1 MEHWQKIVIS
11 CLVAAVAGFGL
22 FSAGFAMGER
32 KEGPIFLTGG
42 EGGSAPELIGQAFE
56 EILSSAVDPPSE
68 DAIARGAIKGM
79 IEALKSSEDDYAYFY
94 SPRAYRDF
102 QQLTSGKFSGIGV
115 WLKIKDERLE
125 IVSVLPGTPALEAGL
140 KSGDVITEV
149 DGETLGDLTPA
160 ESDRAVNLIKGPEG
174 TDVDL
179 KVERGTKNLAFQ
191 ITRAQISLP
200 NLTSRV
206 TEDGLGYIQLLGF
219 ARDAGQQVRTAVEKL
234 LDEGAEGVVLDLRDN
249 GGGLFPEAIS
259 VASVFIE
266 EGPIV
271 IYRAGGGEEDLT
283 YDAEGE
289 AFKDVPVV
297 VLVNEGTASAS
308 EIVAGALQDRDRAV
322 VIGTQTYG
330 KGSVQEVVPLPD
342 DSAFKLTTAAYLT
355 PSGRNINGK
364 GITPDVEVE
373 GSPARQFDRAV
384 EVLKGMVLSGT
395 AGGQG

>member
-1 MEHWQKIVIS
+1 MERWQKIVVS

-32 KEGPIFLTGG
+32 REGPIFLTGG
-42 EGGSAPELIGQAFE
+42 EGGSAIDLIDQAFE
-56 EILSSAVDPPSE
+56 EILSSAVEPPSE
-68 DAIARGAIKGM
+68 EAIARGAVKGM
-79 IEALKSSEDDYAYFY
+79 IKALKASDDDYAYFY
-94 SPRAYRDF
+94 SPRAYQDF
-102 QQLTSGKFSGIGV
+102 QQLTTGKFSGIGV
-115 WLKIKDERLE
+115 WLKIKDEQLE
-125 IVSVLPGTPALEAGL
+125 IVSVLPGTPALDAGL
-140 KSGDVITEV
+140 KRGDVITQV
-149 DGETLGDLTPA
+149 DGETLGKLTPA

-179 KVERGTKNLAFQ
+179 KVERGAKKLSFQ

-206 TEDGLGYIQLLGF
+206 TDEGLGYIKLLGF
-219 ARDAGQQVRTAVEKL
+219 ARDAGKQVRTEVKKL
-234 LDEGAEGVVLDLRDN
+234 MSDGAEGIILDLRDN
-249 GGGLFPEAIS
+249 GGGLFPEAITVS
-259 VASVFIE
+259 SVFID
-266 EGPIV
+266 EGPVV
-271 IYRAGGGEEDLT
+271 IYRAGGDEEDIT
-283 YDAEGE
+283 YDAEGD
-289 AFKDVPVV
+289 AFKDIPVV

-322 VIGTQTYG
+322 VVGTQTYG

-355 PSGRNINGK
+355 PSGRDINGK

-384 EVLKGMVLSGT
+384 EVLKGMVLSST
-395 AGGQG
+395 GGQG

>member
-1 MEHWQKIVIS
+1 MEHWQKIAVS
-11 CLVAAVAGFGL
+11 CLVAAIAGFGL

-32 KEGPIFLTGG
+32 QEGPIFLTGG

-68 DAIARGAIKGM
+68 EAIARGAVKGM
-79 IEALKSSEDDYAYFY
+79 IEALKASDDDYAYFY

-102 QQLTSGKFSGIGV
+102 QQLTTGKFSGIGV

-140 KSGDVITEV
+140 KRGDVITEV
-149 DGETLGDLTPA
+149 DGETLGALTPA
-160 ESDRAVNLIKGPEG
+160 ESDKAVNLIKGPEG
-174 TDVDL
+174 SDVAL
-179 KVERGTKNLAFQ
+179 KIERGAEKLAFQ

-219 ARDAGQQVRTAVEKL
+219 ARDAGEQVRDEVKKL
-234 LDEGAEGVVLDLRDN
+234 TDKGAEGIILDLRDN

-259 VASVFIE
+259 VSSVFIE
-266 EGPIV
+266 EGPVV
-271 IYRAGGGEEDLT
+271 IYKAGGGEEDIT
-283 YDAEGE
+283 YDAEGD

-322 VIGTQTYG
+322 VVGTQTYG

-355 PSGRNINGK
+355 PSGRDINGK
-364 GITPDVEVE
+364 GITPDVQVE

-384 EVLKGMVLSGT
+384 EVLKGMVLSST
-395 AGGQG
+395 GGQG

>member
-1 MEHWQKIVIS
+1 MDRWQKVAVL
-11 CLVAAVAGFGL
+11 CLVAAIAGFGL
-22 FSAGFAMGER
+22 FSAGFALGER
-32 KEGPIFLTGG
+32 REGPIFLTGS
-42 EGGSAPELIGQAFE
+42 EDGSAPELIGQAYE
-56 EILSSAVDPPSE
+56 EILSSAVDPPSDE
-68 DAIARGAIKGM
+68 LIARGAIKGM
-79 IEALKSSEDDYAYFY
+79 IKALKESDDDYAYFY

-102 QQLTSGKFSGIGV
+102 QQLTTGKFSGIGV
-115 WLKIKDERLE
+115 WLKIKEERLE

-140 KSGDVITEV
+140 KRGDVITEV
-149 DGETLGDLTPA
+149 DGKTLGQLTPA
-160 ESDRAVNLIKGPEG
+160 KSDEAVNLIKGPEG
-174 TDVDL
+174 TEVAL
-179 KVERGTKNLAFQ
+179 EIERGPKDLTFE
-191 ITRAQISLP
+191 ITRAEISLP
-200 NLTSRV
+200 SLTSRV
-206 TEDGLGYIQLLGF
+206 TEEGLGYIQLLGF
-219 ARDAGQQVRTAVEKL
+219 ARDAGRQVRAEVKKL
-234 LDEGAEGVVLDLRDN
+234 TDDGAEGIILDLRDI

-271 IYRAGGGEEDLT
+271 IYRAGGGEEDVT
-283 YDAEGE
+283 YDAEGD
-289 AFKDVPVV
+289 AFKDLPVV

-308 EIVAGALQDRDRAV
+308 EIVAGAMQDRDRAV

-384 EVLKGMVLSGT
+384 DVLKGMVLSST
-395 AGGQG
+395 GGQG